1 MAVETGQFGDNM
13 STSTA
18 QFDPGL
24 IRQRAEQIYT
34 LGQPQRRSE
43 AAIAAAE
50 ARLGA
55 LVRIDPDDR
64 LSYLMSDSW
73 GFNTDHIRQVNRV
86 VDEFLD
92 TIAKREIRR
101 IAAQML
107 SADKSPE
114 AIVDQWF
121 TEKQRDR
128 LDRFLDGTEVPDR
141 LMVACYAW
149 LEAHG
154 AAEAA
159 RLLHLHRRRPRPDF
173 DRFAQ
178 TPEERAEDLRSVN
191 AV

>member
-1 MAVETGQFGDNM
+1 M

-24 IRQRAEQIYT
+24 NRQRAEKICT
-34 LGQPQRRSE
+34 LGQPQHRSE

-64 LSYLMSDSW
+64 LSYLMSEPW
-73 GFNTDHIRQVNRV
+73 GFNTDHIRQVNCV

-92 TIAKREIRR
+92 IIAKREIRR
-101 IAAQML
+101 IAAQVL
-107 SADKSPE
+107 AADKSPE
-114 AIVDQWF
+114 GIVDQWF
-121 TEKQRDR
+121 TEKEHNR
-128 LDRFLDGTEVPDR
+128 LGRFLDDTEVPDR

-149 LEAHG
+149 LEAHKT
-154 AAEAA
+154 AEAA
-159 RLLHLHRRRPRPDF
+159 RLLHLHRSRSRPDF